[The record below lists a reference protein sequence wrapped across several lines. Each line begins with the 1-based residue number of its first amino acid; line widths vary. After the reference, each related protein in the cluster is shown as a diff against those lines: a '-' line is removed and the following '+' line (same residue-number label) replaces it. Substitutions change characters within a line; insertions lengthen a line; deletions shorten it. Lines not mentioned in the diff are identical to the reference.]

1 MDFPYPLVPVIIYCS
16 LNILAFIVFTYDKL
30 KSKVNRGRI
39 PEFSLLLIAA
49 PGPFGALVAMGVFRH
64 KIRHVKFIL
73 VPVFCILHLF
83 LVIWLWPQGAG

>member
-1 MDFPYPLVPVIIYCS
+1 MDFPSPLVPVIIYCC
-16 LNILAFIVFTYDKL
+16 LNIVAFFVFTYDKL

-39 PEFSLLLIAA
+39 SEISLLLSAA

-64 KIRHVKFIL
+64 KTRHVKFIL

-83 LVIWLWPQGAG
+83 LVIWLWPQVTG